1 MESSNFLMSMK
12 QVATPLNKTFFSQQN
27 LESIQNMIRSTF
39 QKESGLR
46 LDRQNESDII
56 VLMRKVF
63 IDKGNFPYDN
73 VCGQVRVMN
82 EAVTQE
88 ALRQIRTN
96 VSQYMT
102 YVRDMDKPIMPP
114 ATPLNTSIYGMR
126 TSDLKF

>member
-1 MESSNFLMSMK
+1 MK
-12 QVATPLNKTFFSQQN
+12 QVATPLNKTFFSHQN

-39 QKESGLR
+39 QKESGLK
-46 LDRQNESDII
+46 LDRQNDNDII
-56 VLMRKVF
+56 VIMRKVF

-114 ATPLNTSIYGMR
+114 AIPTNTSIYGMR
-126 TSDLKF
+126 IADLKF

>member
-12 QVATPLNKTFFSQQN
+12 QVATPLNKTFFSHQN

-39 QKESGLR
+39 QKESGLK
-46 LDRQNESDII
+46 LDRQNDNDII
-56 VLMRKVF
+56 VIMRKVF

-114 ATPLNTSIYGMR
+114 AIPTNTSIYGMR
-126 TSDLKF
+126 IADLKF

>member
-1 MESSNFLMSMK
+1 
-12 QVATPLNKTFFSQQN
+12 
-27 LESIQNMIRSTF
+27 MIRSTF
-39 QKESGLR
+39 QKESGLK
-46 LDRQNESDII
+46 LDRQNDNDII
-56 VLMRKVF
+56 VIMRKVF

-114 ATPLNTSIYGMR
+114 AIPTNTSIYGMR
-126 TSDLKF
+126 IADLKF